1 MRWFR
6 MYADAVDDEKLR
18 LLAFEDR
25 WHFVA
30 ILCLKAN
37 GTLDSDAPFLERRIA
52 VKLGVQ
58 LRELDEIKRRLEEVG
73 LIDNRW
79 QPIAWDKRQFQS
91 DHNGAERV
99 RRWRERQKQL
109 ANGDVTLQERH
120 SNALEQIQIQIQNR
134 TDTESEKRR
143 AKRGSRRVPE
153 DFQPDL
159 DFARREISDIDAEAE
174 AAKFRD
180 YEFARPRRDWEATW
194 RNWIRTC
201 KATGKYAKA
210 KGGDGG
216 WI

>member
-1 MRWFR
+1 M
-6 MYADAVDDEKLR
+6 
-18 LLAFEDR
+18 
-25 WHFVA
+25 
-30 ILCLKAN
+30 
-37 GTLDSDAPFLERRIA
+37 
-52 VKLGVQ
+52 KLGVQ

-99 RRWRERQKQL
+99 RRWRERKKQH

-120 SNALEQIQIQIQNR
+120 SNALEQIQNR